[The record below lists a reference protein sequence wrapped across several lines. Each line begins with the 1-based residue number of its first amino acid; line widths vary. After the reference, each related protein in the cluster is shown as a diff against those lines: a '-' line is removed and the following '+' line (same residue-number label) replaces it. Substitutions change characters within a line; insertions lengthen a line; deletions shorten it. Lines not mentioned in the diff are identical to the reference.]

1 MVKFENA
8 HREQMETVRTTYGT
22 HGKACGLSLSWT
34 TWKLGTQ
41 LGTLLQLVR
50 EQDH

>member
-8 HREQMETVRTTYGT
+8 HREQMETVRTAYGT

-34 TWKLGTQ
+34 TWKHIRNTIRHIIGNL
-41 LGTLLQLVR
+41 
-50 EQDH
+50 